1 LQAIADLN
9 LLGNLQSCC
18 GTFDCNPGGLPKA
31 YTGTFTKTFHF
42 ETVTGG
48 VAFRSYT
55 RYDDLQRPYSAI
67 AESHQH
73 AQRCYN
79 ILVRIIGRPRALAKF
94 NHQLIASERHR
105 NLMTISEL
113 EERIRFRLGS
123 EYAPC
128 SSLEIINDRNA
139 VAHAR

>member
-1 LQAIADLN
+1 M
-9 LLGNLQSCC
+9 LGNLQSCC

-67 AESHQH
+67 AESHQYMH
-73 AQRCYN
+73 N
-79 ILVRIIGRPRALAKF
+79 DVIIFWSASLADREPSL
-94 NHQLIASERHR
+94 NS
-105 NLMTISEL
+105 TIS
-113 EERIRFRLGS
+113 
-123 EYAPC
+123 
-128 SSLEIINDRNA
+128 
-139 VAHAR
+139 